1 MTEVVC
7 NDIEDFADV
16 LSKTSM
22 ENMKELYVDLWTN
35 LRKESIGKSGRDIF
49 ELLVRWSNEYK
60 KIGKDNKFE

>member
-22 ENMKELYVDLWTN
+22 ENMKEIYVDLWTS
-35 LRKESIGKSGRDIF
+35 LRKESIGKNGRDIL
-49 ELLVRWSNEYK
+49 ELLIRRSNEYK
-60 KIGKDNKFE
+60 KVGKDNKFE

>member
-22 ENMKELYVDLWTN
+22 ENMKELYVDLWTS